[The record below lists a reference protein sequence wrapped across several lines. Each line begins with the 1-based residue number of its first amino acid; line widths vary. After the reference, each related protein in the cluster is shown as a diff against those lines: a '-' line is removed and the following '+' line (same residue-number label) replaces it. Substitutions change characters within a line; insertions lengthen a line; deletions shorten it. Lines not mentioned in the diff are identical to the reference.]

1 MRYFR
6 SGRPIMPYVYSTV
19 HSFVATNYSKYLLAV
34 VLEAPICSPISSIC
48 SRYSAAISFG
58 YKLSVSLRM
67 LPAKRMPPTMP
78 ANNTANEK
86 SMISFVLLS
95 MLDSIPFSELPTT

>member
-1 MRYFR
+1 
-6 SGRPIMPYVYSTV
+6 MPYVYSTV
-19 HSFVATNYSKYLLAV
+19 HSFVATKYSKYLLAV
-34 VLEAPICSPISSIC
+34 VLEAPISSIC

-67 LPAKRMPPTMP
+67 LPAKRMPPAMP